1 MADESEE
8 KIEERIDQILAK
20 ERRIERFN
28 KIIPMIFLY
37 IMGILMICAIAGILY
52 KILKTP
58 VKVEKSVSRSEQSH
72 LKNLRGDR
80 EKFDLYFN
88 STFPKIVSKID
99 FVDSWF
105 LNIKRDELTIR
116 VKENWYDMKDYK
128 KISILKTLREEF
140 IKIYSNSSL
149 SKSLKKSPV
158 VNIIN
163 FNGDIIAVCDET
175 GASLK

>member
-1 MADESEE
+1 MTDESKK

-20 ERRIERFN
+20 GRRIERFN
-28 KIIPMIFLY
+28 KIVPMIFLY

-58 VKVEKSVSRSEQSH
+58 AEVGKSVSGSEQPHYKDLSV
-72 LKNLRGDR
+72 DR

-88 STFPKIVSKID
+88 STFTKTVSKID

-116 VKENWYDMKDYK
+116 VKESWYDMKDYN
-128 KISILKTLREEF
+128 KISTLKTLREEF
-140 IKIYSNSSL
+140 VKIYSNSSL
-149 SKSLKKSPV
+149 SKSSSKSPV

-163 FNGDIIAVCDET
+163 FNGDIIAVCDEN

>member
-1 MADESEE
+1 
-8 KIEERIDQILAK
+8 
-20 ERRIERFN
+20 
-28 KIIPMIFLY
+28 
-37 IMGILMICAIAGILY
+37 MICAIAGILY

-58 VKVEKSVSRSEQSH
+58 AEVGKSVSGSEQPHYKDLSV
-72 LKNLRGDR
+72 DR

-88 STFPKIVSKID
+88 STFTKTVSKID

-116 VKENWYDMKDYK
+116 VKESWYDMKDYN
-128 KISILKTLREEF
+128 KISTLKTLREEF
-140 IKIYSNSSL
+140 VKIYSNSSL
-149 SKSLKKSPV
+149 SKSSSKSPV

-163 FNGDIIAVCDET
+163 FNGDIIAVCDEN